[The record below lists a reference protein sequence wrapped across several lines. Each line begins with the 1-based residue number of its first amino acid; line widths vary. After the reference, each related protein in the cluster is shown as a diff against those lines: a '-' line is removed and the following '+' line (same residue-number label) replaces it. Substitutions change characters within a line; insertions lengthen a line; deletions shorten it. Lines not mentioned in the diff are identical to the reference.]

1 MNAREIRLIG
11 KRIAVTEMPPVTQKV
26 ALAILDVVRQEVLG
40 DHILFPD
47 RDEEEDEDEDE
58 DEEGNSS
65 DSSA

>member
-11 KRIAVTEMPPVTQKV
+11 KRIAITEMPPVTQKV
-26 ALAILDVVRQEVLG
+26 ALAIVDVIRQEVLS

-47 RDEEEDEDEDE
+47 RDEE

>member
-11 KRIAVTEMPPVTQKV
+11 KRIAITEMPPVSRKV
-26 ALAILDVVRQEVLG
+26 ALAIVDVIRQEVLG

-47 RDEEEDEDEDE
+47 REEE
-58 DEEGNSS
+58 EEGNSS